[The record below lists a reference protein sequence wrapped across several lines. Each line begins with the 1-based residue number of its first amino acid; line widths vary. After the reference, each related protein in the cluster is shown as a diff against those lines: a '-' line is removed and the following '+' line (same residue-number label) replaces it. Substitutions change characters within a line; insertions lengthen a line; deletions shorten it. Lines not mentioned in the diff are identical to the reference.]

1 MVTGMKKSLI
11 GLGVAL
17 ISGSA
22 FAGDHPGL
30 IPGSPRPAADI
41 AAQKIGDIRG
51 TISHDQSVE
60 LVTGSVEEVIDEGG
74 TLGSRPAWKP
84 EQDAEILP
92 PMVSNRHFGV
102 DQTLTGS
109 IAKFERPSPAEP
121 NKLVWDRYDASGL
134 KILD

>member
-1 MVTGMKKSLI
+1 MVTGMRKSLI
-11 GLGVAL
+11 GLGIAL
-17 ISGSA
+17 VSSSA
-22 FAGDHPGL
+22 FAGDHPGFDT
-30 IPGSPRPAADI
+30 RVAKAAADI

-60 LVTGSVEEVIDEGG
+60 LVTGSVEETIDEGG

-92 PMVSNRHFGV
+92 PMVSNQRFGV